1 MKIAFDHNIFTR
13 QQFGGISRYYIQL
26 IKEMVLL
33 ENQVVAFAPF
43 HANEYLKQLNNRV
56 AKGIYTSPGFY
67 KIKGPILLLNSMI
80 NQIQLS
86 FWKPDILHETYY
98 APLNVAP
105 GKTPVVITIHDM
117 THERYPEL
125 FKKNDPSRVLKR
137 RAVQRANAII
147 CISEYTKQDLLH
159 YYPSVISKVH
169 IVKHGFEPLNSN
181 AQAQLHPID
190 GRPYILFVGGRSGY
204 KNFQLLL
211 DAYGACEQIRNNFH
225 LVAFGG
231 GPWTHAEKKSIA
243 AHRITDKVIQISGD
257 DALLAQFYAHASLF
271 VFPSLYEGF
280 GFPLLESMSMNCP
293 VMCSDTSALPEI
305 AGDAALY
312 FNPGRKDDLTMKM
325 EALLSSDSLRNA
337 LIEKGIVQFEKFSWH
352 KCGLETNN
360 IYRQLRNH

>member
-43 HANEYLKQLNNRV
+43 HANEYLKKLNNRV
-56 AKGIYTSPGFY
+56 SKGIYTSPGFY
-67 KIKGPILLLNSMI
+67 KIKGPFLLLNGMI
-80 NQIQLS
+80 NQIQLGL
-86 FWKPDILHETYY
+86 WKPDILHETYY
-98 APLNVAP
+98 APWNVAP

-117 THERYPEL
+117 THERYPQL
-125 FKKNDPSRVLKR
+125 FKMNDPSSFLKR
-137 RAVQRANAII
+137 RAIQRANAII

-159 YYPSVISKVH
+159 FYPSAISKVH

-181 AQAQLHPID
+181 SHAQPHPIEA
-190 GRPYILFVGGRSGY
+190 RPYILFVGGRSGY

-211 DAYGACEQIRNNFH
+211 DAYSASEQIRKNYL

-231 GPWTHAEKKSIA
+231 GPWTLAEKKSIA
-243 AHRITDKVIQISGD
+243 AVGITNRVLQMTGD
-257 DALLAQFYAHASLF
+257 DALLARFYSHASFF

-280 GFPLLESMSMNCP
+280 GFPLLESMSMHCP
-293 VMCSDTSALPEI
+293 VICSDTSALPEI

-312 FNPGRKDDLTMKM
+312 FNPRMKDDLTMKM
-325 EALLSSDSLRNA
+325 ESLLNSDSMRNI
-337 LIEKGIVQFEKFSWH
+337 LIEKGRMQFEKFSWH
-352 KCGLETNN
+352 KCAMETNN
-360 IYRQLRNH
+360 IYHQLRDH